1 MTILAR
7 PSEWTRSQSATAS
20 PTPAAGGSHHY
31 FAFLSYSHRNQP
43 MADWLHQALERFVV
57 PSHLVGRITDHGPV
71 PKRLTP
77 IFRDLNE
84 LPASDDL
91 GHEIRS
97 AIAGSRFLIV
107 LCSPS
112 AARSR
117 WTNAEIEVFKRVR
130 PDGCIFAAIVDGEPF
145 ASDLPGREDEECLPK
160 ALRFKYDRRGRQT
173 TAKAEPLAADLR
185 GKGEVRRLGF
195 LKLVAGMLG
204 LGLDELVQRD
214 TIRRQRHLAMVAGG
228 SLVGML
234 VATGLAVTAVQGRD
248 EARDQRREAEG
259 LVGFMLG
266 DLRAKLEPLGRLDAL
281 DSVGARALEYYEKQ
295 DKSELS
301 DDALAQRSR
310 ALTLMGEIANTR
322 GNLDVALR
330 HYREALSGT
339 AEALR
344 REPTNPERLF
354 DHAQN
359 VFWVG
364 YIDWQRGDLGRAS
377 NAFREYRRLAGAMI
391 AVEPR
396 NQKWQL
402 EQVYADNALGAVL
415 IEQQKF
421 QEASAVFSKALRASE
436 DLLSADPNDRSKQ
449 DRLVEALAWLSEARE
464 KTGRLD
470 DALALRERQLAL
482 LEQLSKTRGADTSL
496 NRGAM
501 TTHRATGRLF
511 AARGETSRGLEHMRT
526 AVSLAQKLLLT
537 EPNNTEWAQAGAE
550 STIELGELQLATG
563 QLEPASI
570 SARAGC
576 DLGGRLAERDSSVK
590 EWRAGL
596 RGSCLGLR
604 ARLAL
609 ARNATG
615 EAEALARQRAQ
626 ILKQEMERSRTLEAK
641 FAFAEAQILLGRT
654 IARNGDQAG
663 ARRAWQ
669 TAAGI
674 WPDGVELM
682 PRQIAVR
689 AALLEQLGRRAE
701 AELARKQLLATGFR
715 HPAFVQMW
723 G

>member
-7 PSEWTRSQSATAS
+7 PSEWTRTGSSTAS

-43 MADWLHQALERFVV
+43 MANWLHQALERFVV

-173 TAKAEPLAADLR
+173 TTKAEPLAADLR
-185 GKGEVRRLGF
+185 GTGEVRRLGF

-214 TIRRQRHLAMVAGG
+214 TIRRQRRLATVAGG

-234 VATGLAVTAVQGRD
+234 IATGLAVTAIQGR
-248 EARDQRREAEG
+248 EAARDQRREAEG

-301 DDALAQRSR
+301 DEALAQRSR

-344 REPTNPERLF
+344 RDSENPQRLF

-359 VFWVG
+359 IFWVG
-364 YIDWQRGDLGRAS
+364 YIDWQRGDLSRAS
-377 NAFREYRRLAGAMI
+377 NAFREYRRLANAML

-402 EQVYADNALGAVL
+402 ERVYADNALGAVL

-421 QEASAVFSKALRASE
+421 QEASSVFSQVLRASE
-436 DLLSADPNDRSKQ
+436 DLLAADPNDRSKQ

-464 KTGRLD
+464 KSGRVD

-482 LEQLSKTRGADTSL
+482 LEQLKKTRGADTSL
-496 NRGAM
+496 NRAAM
-501 TTHRATGRLF
+501 TANRATGRLF
-511 AARGETSRGLEHMRT
+511 AARGETGRGLAHLQRS
-526 AVSLAQKLLLT
+526 ASLAQQLLLT
-537 EPNNTEWAQAGAE
+537 EPNNTEWAQSGAE
-550 STIELGELQLATG
+550 STLELGELQLATG
-563 QLEPASI
+563 QVEAAAR

-576 DLGGRLAERDSSVK
+576 DVGGRLAERDASVK
-590 EWRAGL
+590 EWRIMT
-596 RGSCLGLR
+596 GSCLGLR

-609 ARNATG
+609 ARNQNG
-615 EAEALARQRAQ
+615 EAEALARQWAELQRNE
-626 ILKQEMERSRTLEAK
+626 LKRTRSPEFRI
-641 FAFAEAQILLGRT
+641 AFAEAQLLLGRAM
-654 IARNGDQAG
+654 ARNGG
-663 ARRAWQ
+663 AARARSAWE
-669 TAAGI
+669 AAATT
-674 WPDGVELM
+674 WPNDVELM
-682 PRQIAVR
+682 PRQMAVQ

-701 AELARKQLLATGFR
+701 AERARKQLLATGFR
-715 HPAFVQMW
+715 HPALAQI
-723 G
+723 GG

>member
-7 PSEWTRSQSATAS
+7 PSEWTRSHSATAS
-20 PTPAAGGSHHY
+20 STPVAGGSHHY

-97 AIAGSRFLIV
+97 AIAASRFLIV

-173 TAKAEPLAADLR
+173 TTKAEPLAADLR
-185 GKGEVRRLGF
+185 GNGEVRRLGF

-248 EARDQRREAEG
+248 EAREQRREAEG

-266 DLRAKLEPLGRLDAL
+266 DLRDKLEPLGRLDAL

-344 REPTNPERLF
+344 REPTNPQRLF

-377 NAFREYRRLAGAMI
+377 SAFREYRRLAGAMI

-464 KTGRLD
+464 KSGRLD

-482 LEQLSKTRGADTSL
+482 LEQLAKTRGADTSL

-511 AARGETSRGLEHMRT
+511 AARGETNRGLEHMRT

-563 QLEPASI
+563 QLESASI

-596 RGSCLGLR
+596 KGSCLGLR

-626 ILKQEMERSRTLEAK
+626 ILKQEMERSRSLKAK
-641 FAFAEAQILLGRT
+641 IAFAEAQILLGRT

-669 TAAGI
+669 TAEGI
-674 WPDGVELM
+674 WPEGVELM

-689 AALLEQLGRRAE
+689 AALFEQLGRRAE
-701 AELARKQLLATGFR
+701 AEQARKQLLATGFR